1 MNALFERTSSLW
13 VRYSSYEWK
22 KAEDGK
28 LYLTPTKDAQPGIYD
43 PLRDAQ
49 QLVVDVLNIGR
60 MCTAWS
66 RKKWARQACASML
79 E

>member
-1 MNALFERTSSLW
+1 MNSLFERTSSQW
-13 VRYSSYEWK
+13 VRYDSYEWK

-49 QLVVDVLNIGR
+49 QLVF
-60 MCTAWS
+60 
-66 RKKWARQACASML
+66 
-79 E
+79 